1 MNSEIKNILME
12 IMAKLGKDSLSS
24 TEILGLLENNGK
36 LRYVI
41 YRDYCHR
48 MHKQDIL
55 DEIEFI
61 NEEEN
66 KNITLTDDDLEIIV
80 EDYEN
85 QLDNTDEWHTHLI
98 NTLRKFEI
106 IE

>member
-1 MNSEIKNILME
+1 MNSEIKNILVEEML
-12 IMAKLGKDSLSS
+12 KKDKASLTI
-24 TEILGLLENNGK
+24 TEILELLEHNDK
-36 LRYVI
+36 LRYAI
-41 YRDYCHR
+41 HGDYCKQ

-61 NEEEN
+61 NKEEN

>member
-12 IMAKLGKDSLSS
+12 VMAKMGKDSLTS
-24 TEILGLLENNGK
+24 TEILDLLENNGK

-48 MHKQDIL
+48 MHRQDIL
-55 DEIEFI
+55 DEIEYR
-61 NEEEN
+61 NSEEN
-66 KNITLTDDDLEIIV
+66 ANITIDDDTLEIVLESYEERLENTDD
-80 EDYEN
+80 
-85 QLDNTDEWHTHLI
+85 WHIHLI